1 MRAFFFCLFSGF
13 FGHLHRKSHFLV
25 KIRNLNKIVP
35 VSENSHPQAV
45 RLLAT
50 DDPVPPMGQVNMNS
64 CLLDKEAADRN
75 GEISVGTVVGFLYP
89 FCS

>member
-1 MRAFFFCLFSGF
+1 
-13 FGHLHRKSHFLV
+13 
-25 KIRNLNKIVP
+25 
-35 VSENSHPQAV
+35 
-45 RLLAT
+45 LAT
-50 DDPVPPMGQVNMNS
+50 DDPVLLKGQVNTNS